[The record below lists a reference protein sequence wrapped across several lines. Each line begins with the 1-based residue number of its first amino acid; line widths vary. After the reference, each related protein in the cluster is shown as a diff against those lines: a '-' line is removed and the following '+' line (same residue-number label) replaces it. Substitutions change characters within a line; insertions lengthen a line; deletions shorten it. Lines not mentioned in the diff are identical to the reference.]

1 MTAQTSP
8 PTGTHHYV
16 LTLQA
21 PTSSGFLVRTFSNS
35 FTPPP
40 GWTRAAVF
48 SALVDEIVQSA
59 PRYEGAQVMFWSME
73 RNTL

>member
-1 MTAQTSP
+1 
-8 PTGTHHYV
+8 
-16 LTLQA
+16 
-21 PTSSGFLVRTFSNS
+21 LVRTFSNS